1 MIKEMN
7 QLYGSFPGK
16 YMATDDGKLAVARLQ
31 FGNVALL
38 PQVMAGVGGDSFKI
52 VHGTDQAPPYTYVAS
67 YLWARYG
74 FSADALIHFGTHGSL
89 EYTPRK
95 QVALGSN
102 DWSDRL
108 IGVFHIF
115 IYIPSAMW
123 ARR

>member
-1 MIKEMN
+1 M
-7 QLYGSFPGK
+7 
-16 YMATDDGKLAVARLQ
+16 AVARLQ

-108 IGVFHIF
+108 IGVVPHLY
-115 IYIPSAMW
+115 IYTIGNVGEATICCAPIHAM
-123 ARR
+123 RIIEP

>member
-1 MIKEMN
+1 MCSI
-7 QLYGSFPGK
+7 SR
-16 YMATDDGKLAVARLQ
+16 VVRLQ

-95 QVALGSN
+95 QVASSCVKRRTVCRMLAG
-102 DWSDRL
+102 L
-108 IGVFHIF
+108 
-115 IYIPSAMW
+115 YITP
-123 ARR
+123 

>member
-102 DWSDRL
+102 DWSDD
-108 IGVFHIF
+108 
-115 IYIPSAMW
+115 
-123 ARR
+123 